1 MISKRKKVAVRRV
14 GRAAAKNK
22 NTLIFLGIA
31 AAAVGTYLLA
41 GDSIKKLFKKDP
53 ENFPPSL
60 PEIGPTIPGVTPGT
74 PTVTTPEPPGLDI
87 DKKLRKGS
95 SGEEVKRLQF
105 IINYIASLR
114 GAKAFKTP
122 SGYTVK
128 YPISSDGVFGSDTQ
142 AGSYNISP
150 QFKDLGFITV
160 DMARKKLAYLAGY
173 YDKPFPSELVGT
185 KNYSEYQTAYKSGQI
200 EAQKQ

>member
-1 MISKRKKVAVRRV
+1 MISKRKRVAVRRV
-14 GRAAAKNK
+14 GRAAEKNK
-22 NTLIFLGIA
+22 NTLIILGIA
-31 AAAVGTYLLA
+31 AAAVGTYLFA
-41 GDSIKKLFKKDP
+41 GDSIKKLFKKEP
-53 ENFPPSL
+53 ENFPPSPQL
-60 PEIGPTIPGVTPGT
+60 EPAIASVTPGA
-74 PTVTTPEPPGLDI
+74 PRVTTPEPAGLDI

-95 SGEEVKRLQF
+95 SGPEVKRLQF

-128 YPISSDGVFGSDTQ
+128 YPISTDGVFGSDTQ
-142 AGSYNISP
+142 AGSFNISP

-185 KNYSEYQTAYKSGQI
+185 KNYSEYQTAYKTGQI

>member
-14 GRAAAKNK
+14 GRTAAKNK
-22 NTLIFLGIA
+22 NTLMILGIA
-31 AAAVGTYLLA
+31 AAAVGTYLFA
-41 GDSIKKLFKKDP
+41 GDSIKKLFKKEP
-53 ENFPPSL
+53 ENFPPSPQL
-60 PEIGPTIPGVTPGT
+60 EPAIPSVTPGA
-74 PTVTTPEPPGLDI
+74 PRVTTPEPAGLDI

-128 YPISSDGVFGSDTQ
+128 YPISTDGAFGSDTQ
-142 AGSYNISP
+142 AGAFNISP

-185 KNYSEYQTAYKSGQI
+185 KNYSEYQTAYKTGQI